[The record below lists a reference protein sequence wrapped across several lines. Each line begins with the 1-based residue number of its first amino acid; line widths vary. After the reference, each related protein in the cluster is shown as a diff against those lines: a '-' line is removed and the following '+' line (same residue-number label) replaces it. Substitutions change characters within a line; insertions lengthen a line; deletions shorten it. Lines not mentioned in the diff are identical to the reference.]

1 MANSGNIKKDSKS
14 PSCHL
19 RWTNI
24 IKTVELK
31 ETSTGL
37 IKSTLGGGGDGGD
50 TPDGTKHNRP
60 PKGRTGLRGGRN
72 HNVSDEANAANNNN
86 TTTQESVVA
95 PPSHKIILN
104 QVSGQAKAG
113 EILALMGPSGSGKT
127 SLLDVLAGRS
137 VYQEGQIFLNHAVIT
152 NAPSKV
158 KALKRKIAYI
168 KQQDIFFDHLT
179 VKDQLTYTAFL
190 RLGDD
195 FTKEEKQQ
203 EVNKVIQL
211 LRLKKCQDTPIRLVS
226 GGERKRVNIGTELLT
241 NPSII
246 MLDEP
251 TSGLDSTSAVAL
263 IELLVSLAHDHGKT
277 VVTSIHQPS
286 SAVFHKFDRVLFL
299 ADGCVVYYGTPSDS
313 LVYCDRLALKCPEG
327 YNAADHWMDL
337 LVEDSAIDPGECHAV
352 DGKGVGNHDDDDE
365 EENRGLVDHAF
376 PISLDREDK
385 GGKEGVIGEQ
395 EGTMTHPTTATTTT
409 TTVTFAKDA
418 TTVDQKDRVS
428 NTSSKVQEKN
438 GKNPLLGK
446 TVLQKMLRK
455 MSTLTVNKPTHL
467 LDETKRKREEYRFK
481 TTSKAKLINHW
492 DVDAFAQQ
500 MEDAHGYGDD
510 ELSLSSHSHA
520 DKSKITTAADGDN
533 LLLEKSE
540 KKFNTS
546 WMTQFHV
553 LLHRSLKNSRSA
565 ILTSINITKSVALG
579 TLTGLLWFQMP
590 YTEETVPDRGSFLF
604 FAITYWIFD
613 GIFTA
618 IFTFPMERAIIFK
631 ERASGSY
638 HLSAYF
644 LSKTLSEMPTRLILP
659 SMFWTIAYWMA
670 DINPRFEIFLA
681 TLGCALLAVLAGES
695 YGLLCGALVMDFE
708 KAMTVMVVISLTT
721 MAAGGFYVKNIPN
734 FLVWI
739 KYISPFKPGYEA
751 AQILVFD
758 RSVPCDGSGILAEY
772 CNDGESVGS
781 ASVSQVLKFLGSDG
795 TVGLNVGLL
804 VVLVVVPRY
813 LAFLALKGK
822 RGAERS

>member
-1 MANSGNIKKDSKS
+1 M
-14 PSCHL
+14 CHL

-31 ETSTGL
+31 DNGAGL
-37 IKSTLGGGGDGGD
+37 IKSTLGGGGGG
-50 TPDGTKHNRP
+50 
-60 PKGRTGLRGGRN
+60 
-72 HNVSDEANAANNNN
+72 SDKTDKAPNGPSNNEGIM
-86 TTTQESVVA
+86 TQASLA
-95 PPSHKIILN
+95 PPSHKVILN
-104 QVSGQAKAG
+104 QVSGQAKPG

-137 VYQEGQIFLNHAVIT
+137 VYQEGQIFLNHAEIT

-190 RLGDD
+190 RLGDE
-195 FTKEEKQQ
+195 FSKEEKQQ

-263 IELLVSLAHDHGKT
+263 IQLLVSLAHDHGKT

-313 LVYCDRLALKCPEG
+313 LVYCDRLSLKCPEG

-337 LVEDSAIDPGECHAV
+337 LVEDSAIDNGEHHDVGV
-352 DGKGVGNHDDDDE
+352 DVGEGGDE
-365 EENRGLVDHAF
+365 EENRGLVNHAF
-376 PISLDREDK
+376 PIALERQK
-385 GGKEGVIGEQ
+385 GGYGDGDDVEGQ
-395 EGTMTHPTTATTTT
+395 EKTASVTFARDPATATTTS
-409 TTVTFAKDA
+409 TVQD
-418 TTVDQKDRVS
+418 
-428 NTSSKVQEKN
+428 KN
-438 GKNPLLGK
+438 GKNPLMGK
-446 TVLQKMLRK
+446 TVFQKVLRK

-467 LDETKRKREEYRFK
+467 MDEAKRKRDEYRFK

-492 DVDAFAQQ
+492 NVDAFAQE
-500 MEDAHGYGDD
+500 MDNVYGCDGDD
-510 ELSLSSHSHA
+510 DKLSLS
-520 DKSKITTAADGDN
+520 TATHNDDGFLDT
-533 LLLEKSE
+533 SE

-579 TLTGLLWFQMP
+579 TLTGLLWFQLP
-590 YTEETVPDRGSFLF
+590 YTEKSVPDRGSFLF

-618 IFTFPMERAIIFK
+618 IFAFPMERAIIFK

-638 HLSAYF
+638 QLSAYF

-659 SMFWTIAYWMA
+659 SMFWTIAFWMA

-681 TLGCALLAVLAGES
+681 TLACTLLAVLAGES

-751 AQILVFD
+751 AQVLVFD
-758 RSVPCDGSGILAEY
+758 RNVPCDGSGVLAEY
-772 CNDGESVGS
+772 CDDGQSGEAGT
-781 ASVSQVLKFLGSDG
+781 ASVDQVLKFLGSDG
-795 TVGLNVGLL
+795 TVGFNIGLL
-804 VVLVVVPRY
+804 IVLVVVPRY

>member
-1 MANSGNIKKDSKS
+1 MKNSGKTSNNKDQKS
-14 PSCHL
+14 PICHL

-31 ETSTGL
+31 ENSPGL
-37 IKSTLGGGGDGGD
+37 LKSTLGGGD
-50 TPDGTKHNRP
+50 HNDSSQP
-60 PKGRTGLRGGRN
+60 QQPQQQQQQQQQ
-72 HNVSDEANAANNNN
+72 SSPN
-86 TTTQESVVA
+86 TQASLA

-104 QVSGQAKAG
+104 QVSGQAKPG

-127 SLLDVLAGRS
+127 SLLDVLSSRS
-137 VYQEGQIFLNHAVIT
+137 VYQEGQIYLNHSVIT
-152 NAPSKV
+152 NAPSKI

-190 RLGDD
+190 RMGDD
-195 FTKEEKQQ
+195 FSKEEKQQ

-211 LRLKKCQDTPIRLVS
+211 LRLTKCQDTPIRLVS

-263 IELLVSLAHDHGKT
+263 IQLLVSLAHDHGKT

-286 SAVFHKFDRVLFL
+286 SAVFHKFDKVLFL
-299 ADGCVVYYGTPSDS
+299 VDGYVVYYGTPSDS
-313 LVYCDRLALKCPEG
+313 LVYCDKLALKCPEG

-337 LVEDSAIDPGECHAV
+337 LVEDSAIDSDERH
-352 DGKGVGNHDDDDE
+352 DHDDAGAAAAAVNGGIGDE
-365 EENRGLVDHAF
+365 EENVGLVHHAF
-376 PISLDREDK
+376 PISLDRPEKGED
-385 GGKEGVIGEQ
+385 
-395 EGTMTHPTTATTTT
+395 TTSG
-409 TTVTFAKDA
+409 VTFAKD
-418 TTVDQKDRVS
+418 TTTMPSRSSKTQKVTKDS
-428 NTSSKVQEKN
+428 NTI
-438 GKNPLLGK
+438 LGK
-446 TVLQKMLRK
+446 TVLQKVLRR
-455 MSTLTVNKPTHL
+455 MSTLTVTAPTHL
-467 LDETKRKREEYRFK
+467 LDETKRKRDEYRFK

-500 MEDAHGYGDD
+500 IEDAFDCCDD
-510 ELSLSSHSHA
+510 NESKASTGVSH
-520 DKSKITTAADGDN
+520 DDI
-533 LLLEKSE
+533 LEGSE

-546 WMTQFHV
+546 WATQFQV

-579 TLTGLLWFQMP
+579 VLTGLLWLQLP

-613 GIFTA
+613 GIFEA
-618 IFTFPMERAIIFK
+618 IFAFPMERAIIFK

-644 LSKTLSEMPTRLILP
+644 LSKTLSELPTRLILP

-670 DINPRFEIFLA
+670 DINPRFEIYLA
-681 TLGCALLAVLAGES
+681 TLGCTLLAVLAGES

-708 KAMTVMVVISLTT
+708 KAMTIMVVVSLTT
-721 MAAGGFYVKNIPN
+721 MAAGGYYVKNIPD

-751 AQILVFD
+751 AQRLVFD

-772 CNDGESVGS
+772 CQEEDGQTSVGTMVS
-781 ASVSQVLKFLGSDG
+781 AEQVLKFLGSEG
-795 TVGLNVGLL
+795 TVGFNIGLL
-804 VVLVVVPRY
+804 IILVVVPRY

-822 RGAERS
+822 RGEERS

>member
-1 MANSGNIKKDSKS
+1 M
-14 PSCHL
+14 

-24 IKTVELK
+24 IKSVELK
-31 ETSTGL
+31 DNSAGL
-37 IKSTLGGGGDGGD
+37 IKSTIGGDASSASSEI
-50 TPDGTKHNRP
+50 R
-60 PKGRTGLRGGRN
+60 RG
-72 HNVSDEANAANNNN
+72 ANASSN
-86 TTTQESVVA
+86 TQASIA

-104 QVSGQAKAG
+104 QVSGQAKPG

-137 VYQEGQIFLNHAVIT
+137 VYQDGTVSLNDSIIT
-152 NAPSKV
+152 DSPAKV

-190 RLGDD
+190 RLGDEYS
-195 FTKEEKQQ
+195 KEEKQQ
-203 EVNKVIQL
+203 EVKKVIQL
-211 LRLKKCQDTPIRLVS
+211 LRLNKCQDTPIRLVS

-241 NPSII
+241 NPSMI

-263 IELLVSLAHDHGKT
+263 VDLLFSLAHDHGKT

-286 SAVFHKFDRVLFL
+286 SAVFHKFDKVLFL
-299 ADGCVVYYGTPSDS
+299 ADGCVVYYGSPSDS
-313 LVYCDRLALKCPEG
+313 LVYCAKLSLECPGG

-337 LVEDSAIDPGECHAV
+337 LVEDSAIDTV
-352 DGKGVGNHDDDDE
+352 HDDTNGRDRQDGHGDE
-365 EENRGLVDHAF
+365 EENVGLVDHAF
-376 PISLDREDK
+376 PIQLDNNRD
-385 GGKEGVIGEQ
+385 GITVQ
-395 EGTMTHPTTATTTT
+395 ETAGQSSSV
-409 TTVTFAKDA
+409 VTFARD
-418 TTVDQKDRVS
+418 VDT
-428 NTSSKVQEKN
+428 NTETADKRHD
-438 GKNPLLGK
+438 KNPMLGK
-446 TVLQKMLRK
+446 TVLKKVLRK
-455 MSTLTVNKPTHL
+455 MSTLTVQKPTHL
-467 LDETKRKREEYRFK
+467 LDEAKQKRNEYRFK
-481 TTSKAKLINHW
+481 KTTKAKLINHW
-492 DVDAFAQQ
+492 NVDAFAEE
-500 MEDAHGYGDD
+500 MELGRNVDNASDHSQKTATDD
-510 ELSLSSHSHA
+510 F
-520 DKSKITTAADGDN
+520 
-533 LLLEKSE
+533 EKPE

-565 ILTSINITKSVALG
+565 ILTTINVTKSVALG

-613 GIFTA
+613 GIFSA
-618 IFTFPMERAIIFK
+618 IFSFPMERAIIFK

-681 TLGCALLAVLAGES
+681 TLGCLLLAVLAGES

-751 AQILVFD
+751 AQVLVFD
-758 RSVPCDGSGILAEY
+758 RNVPCDGSGILAEY
-772 CNDGESVGS
+772 CKEDGSVET
-781 ASVSQVLKFLGSDG
+781 ASVQQVLKFLVSDG
-795 TVGLNVGLL
+795 SVGFNIGLL
-804 VVLVVVPRY
+804 IILVVVPRY
-813 LAFLALKGK
+813 LSFLALKGK